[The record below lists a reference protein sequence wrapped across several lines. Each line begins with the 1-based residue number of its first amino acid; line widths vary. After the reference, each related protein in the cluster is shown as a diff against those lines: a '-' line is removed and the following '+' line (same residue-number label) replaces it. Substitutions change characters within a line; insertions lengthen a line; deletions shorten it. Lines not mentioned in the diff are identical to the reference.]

1 VLLRCVLGE
10 PGALR
15 LADLDPG
22 HTSALAEVECLRTL
36 DRLHRKGKLTPDGL
50 AARRAAIFD
59 VVEALEVVDLS
70 ASVLRRAAEPFPTT
84 LGTRDALHLATAL
97 LWQER
102 HPREQA
108 PFATHHGE
116 LARAARACGLE
127 VVGVETPKPARRRT
141 RRTGGEG

>member
-36 DRLHRKGKLTPDGL
+36 DRLHLKGRLSADAL
-50 AARRAAIFD
+50 AVRRGAIFRLL
-59 VVEALEVVDLS
+59 EALEVVGLS
-70 ASVLRRAAEPFPTT
+70 ASVLRRAAEPFPTA
-84 LGTRDALHLATAL
+84 LGTLDALHLATAL

-102 HPREQA
+102 HPRDGA
-108 PFATHHGE
+108 AFATHDAE

-127 VVGVETPKPARRRT
+127 VLGN
-141 RRTGGEG
+141 